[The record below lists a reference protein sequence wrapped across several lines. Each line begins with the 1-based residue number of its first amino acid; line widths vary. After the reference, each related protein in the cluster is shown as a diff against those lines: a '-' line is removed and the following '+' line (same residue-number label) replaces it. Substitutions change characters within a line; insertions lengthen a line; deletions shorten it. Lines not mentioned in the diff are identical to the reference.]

1 MKIKGNRF
9 VTSILAASMLSGTFF
24 VPASA
29 GELEGE
35 SAIAGMAV
43 TLNNYY
49 AGEETPDE
57 AILDYLVP
65 KAQATSE
72 AESETETEE
81 PKTEE
86 PKTVMAATVAVTSD
100 ASNVGLVSAA
110 GYLNVR
116 EQPSTGSVTVGRL
129 FSNCQVNI
137 KSSVNNSEGSWYRIT
152 CGDVEGYVSAAYVL
166 VGTAAKTAEDNIQ
179 NRYAVVTAD
188 QLNVRDSASDSAN
201 VVGTVYK
208 DEEYAI
214 IEDQGDFVKIHIAND
229 EVGYVSK
236 SGITIKTQFAQAQ
249 KVDNEFVSQELENF
263 MIDINYSRNVYEQAM
278 AEGTGEGYYRAY
290 AAIVYA
296 AELLGYYSEFAA
308 DSGLEDLAATS
319 KQEQESALALADAAY
334 KLASDSGYFTQV
346 AESVASSEAAAESSA
361 AAESVQETQTQPSTD
376 ASSEGNTTSNTAET
390 TAPSSS
396 ASDETISVEVPT
408 AASVTGI
415 EACYQG
421 GTKYVG
427 DVVYTA
433 ELFVRVSYSDGT
445 VKDIYDG
452 WYSPQVGMT
461 LKQEGYNVVT
471 MYYGDFSSNL
481 EVYANPAPETQ
492 PAAPET
498 QPAAPETQPAAP
510 APAPE
515 TQPAAPETQ
524 PAAPETQ
531 PAAPAPAPETQP
543 AAPETQP
550 AAPAPAPSGNG
561 QSIVDYAMQ
570 WVGQCNYVWG
580 GTNLTPGGG
589 VDCSG
594 FTMNVYAAFGISL
607 PHYSGEQINY
617 GQAVSYEQ
625 LQPGDLICFSGHV
638 GIYIGGGMMVH
649 AASAERGIVVDNVF
663 YNKQPIGYR
672 RLVQIIKIQ
681 GRLSELTGG
690 LIFVYYN
697 RKKRIH

>member
-72 AESETETEE
+72 AESETE
-81 PKTEE
+81 TEE

-408 AASVTGI
+408 VASVTGI

-481 EVYANPAPETQ
+481 EVYANPAPTQATQ
-492 PAAPET
+492 PA
-498 QPAAPETQPAAP
+498 
-510 APAPE
+510 APE

-531 PAAPAPAPETQP
+531 PAAPETQPAAPETQP

-550 AAPAPAPSGNG
+550 AAPETQPTPAPAPAPSGNG

-607 PHYSGEQINY
+607 PHYSGAQINY

-672 RLVQIIKIQ
+672 RLV
-681 GRLSELTGG
+681 
-690 LIFVYYN
+690 
-697 RKKRIH
+697 

>member
-72 AESETETEE
+72 AESETE
-81 PKTEE
+81 TEE

-188 QLNVRDSASDSAN
+188 QLNVRDSASDSAK

-346 AESVASSEAAAESSA
+346 AESVASSEAAAEST
-361 AAESVQETQTQPSTD
+361 AAESVQETQAQPSTD
-376 ASSEGNTTSNTAET
+376 ASSEGNTTNGTGETA
-390 TAPSSS
+390 APSSS

-408 AASVTGI
+408 VASVTGI

-481 EVYANPAPETQ
+481 EVYANPAPTQATQ
-492 PAAPET
+492 PA
-498 QPAAPETQPAAP
+498 
-510 APAPE
+510 APE

-531 PAAPAPAPETQP
+531 PAAPETQPAAPETQP

-550 AAPAPAPSGNG
+550 AAPETQPAAPAPAPAPSGNG

-607 PHYSGEQINY
+607 PHYSGSQINY

-625 LQPGDLICFSGHV
+625 LQPGDLICFPGHV

-672 RLVQIIKIQ
+672 RLV
-681 GRLSELTGG
+681 
-690 LIFVYYN
+690 
-697 RKKRIH
+697 

>member
-72 AESETETEE
+72 AESETE
-81 PKTEE
+81 TEE

-346 AESVASSEAAAESSA
+346 AESVASSEAAAES
-361 AAESVQETQTQPSTD
+361 VQETQTQPSTD
-376 ASSEGNTTSNTAET
+376 ASSEGNTTSNTAGT

-445 VKDIYDG
+445 LKDIYDG
-452 WYSPQVGMT
+452 WYSPHVGMT

-498 QPAAPETQPAAP
+498 QPAAPETQPA

-638 GIYIGGGMMVH
+638 AIYIGGGMMVH

-672 RLVQIIKIQ
+672 RLV
-681 GRLSELTGG
+681 
-690 LIFVYYN
+690 
-697 RKKRIH
+697 

>member
-188 QLNVRDSASDSAN
+188 QLKVRDSASDSAN

-346 AESVASSEAAAESSA
+346 AESVASSEAAAES
-361 AAESVQETQTQPSTD
+361 VQETQTQPSTD
-376 ASSEGNTTSNTAET
+376 ASSEGNITSNTAET

-471 MYYGDFSSNL
+471 MYYGDYSSNL
-481 EVYANPAPETQ
+481 EVYANPAPTQATQ

-550 AAPAPAPSGNG
+550 AAPAPAPAPSGNG

-672 RLVQIIKIQ
+672 RLV
-681 GRLSELTGG
+681 
-690 LIFVYYN
+690 
-697 RKKRIH
+697 

>member
-461 LKQEGYNVVT
+461 LKQEGYNVVA

-481 EVYANPAPETQ
+481 EVYANPAPTQATQ

-524 PAAPETQ
+524 PAAPAPETQ

-638 GIYIGGGMMVH
+638 AIYIGGGMMVH

-672 RLVQIIKIQ
+672 RLV
-681 GRLSELTGG
+681 
-690 LIFVYYN
+690 
-697 RKKRIH
+697 

>member
-72 AESETETEE
+72 AESETE
-81 PKTEE
+81 TEE

-361 AAESVQETQTQPSTD
+361 AGSVQETQAQPSTD
-376 ASSEGNTTSNTAET
+376 ASSEGNVTNGTGETA
-390 TAPSSS
+390 APSSS

-408 AASVTGI
+408 VASVTGI

-481 EVYANPAPETQ
+481 EVYANPAPTQATQ

-550 AAPAPAPSGNG
+550 AAPAPAPAPSGNG

-672 RLVQIIKIQ
+672 RLV
-681 GRLSELTGG
+681 
-690 LIFVYYN
+690 
-697 RKKRIH
+697 

>member
-481 EVYANPAPETQ
+481 EVYANPAPTQATQ

-498 QPAAPETQPAAP
+498 QPAAPETQPTV
-510 APAPE
+510 PE
-515 TQPAAPETQ
+515 TQPSQPTGSIRVTNVALSSDLTQ
-524 PAAPETQ
+524 YTLNLCSQYGVDSSVIFSVMYHESHFNAGAT
-531 PAAPAPAPETQP
+531 
-543 AAPETQP
+543 
-550 AAPAPAPSGNG
+550 SGKG
-561 QSIVDYAMQ
+561 AQGLMQ
-570 WVGQCNYVWG
+570 IIPRYSASRMAKLGV
-580 GTNLTPGGG
+580 TNLYDPASNILVGIDLLAEYYHTYGSWNQALTAYRTGNAG
-589 VDCSG
+589 NDSA
-594 FTMNVYAAFGISL
+594 YAATILGS
-607 PHYSGEQINY
+607 
-617 GQAVSYEQ
+617 
-625 LQPGDLICFSGHV
+625 V
-638 GIYIGGGMMVH
+638 GM
-649 AASAERGIVVDNVF
+649 F
-663 YNKQPIGYR
+663 Q
-672 RLVQIIKIQ
+672 
-681 GRLSELTGG
+681 T
-690 LIFVYYN
+690 VYYE
-697 RKKRIH
+697 

>member
-72 AESETETEE
+72 AESETE
-81 PKTEE
+81 TEE

-361 AAESVQETQTQPSTD
+361 AESVQETQTQPSTD

-408 AASVTGI
+408 VASVTGI

-481 EVYANPAPETQ
+481 EVYANPAPTQATQPAAPETQ
-492 PAAPET
+492 PAAPEPQPAAPAPET

-524 PAAPETQ
+524 PTP
-531 PAAPAPAPETQP
+531 
-543 AAPETQP
+543 
-550 AAPAPAPSGNG
+550 APAPAPSGNG

-607 PHYSGEQINY
+607 PHYSGSQINY

-625 LQPGDLICFSGHV
+625 LQPGDLICFPGHV

-672 RLVQIIKIQ
+672 RLV
-681 GRLSELTGG
+681 
-690 LIFVYYN
+690 
-697 RKKRIH
+697 

>member
-49 AGEETPDE
+49 AGGETPDE

-72 AESETETEE
+72 AESETE
-81 PKTEE
+81 TEE

-361 AAESVQETQTQPSTD
+361 AESVQETQTQPSTD
-376 ASSEGNTTSNTAET
+376 ASSEGNVTNGTGETA
-390 TAPSSS
+390 APSSS

-408 AASVTGI
+408 VASVTGI

-481 EVYANPAPETQ
+481 EVYANPAPTQATQ

-543 AAPETQP
+543 AAP
-550 AAPAPAPSGNG
+550 APAPAPSGNG

-638 GIYIGGGMMVH
+638 AIYIGGGMMVH

-672 RLVQIIKIQ
+672 RLV
-681 GRLSELTGG
+681 
-690 LIFVYYN
+690 
-697 RKKRIH
+697 

>member
-72 AESETETEE
+72 AESETE
-81 PKTEE
+81 TEE

-188 QLNVRDSASDSAN
+188 QLNVRDSASDSAK

-214 IEDQGDFVKIHIAND
+214 IEDQGDFVKIHISND

-361 AAESVQETQTQPSTD
+361 AESVQETQAQPSTD
-376 ASSEGNTTSNTAET
+376 ASSEGNTTNGTGETA
-390 TAPSSS
+390 APSSS

-408 AASVTGI
+408 VAAVTGI

-481 EVYANPAPETQ
+481 EVYANPAPTQATQ
-492 PAAPET
+492 PA
-498 QPAAPETQPAAP
+498 
-510 APAPE
+510 APE

-531 PAAPAPAPETQP
+531 PAAPETQPAAPETQP

-550 AAPAPAPSGNG
+550 AAPAPAPAPSGNG

-607 PHYSGEQINY
+607 PHYSGSQINY

-625 LQPGDLICFSGHV
+625 LQPGDLICFPGHV

-672 RLVQIIKIQ
+672 RLV
-681 GRLSELTGG
+681 
-690 LIFVYYN
+690 
-697 RKKRIH
+697 

>member
-9 VTSILAASMLSGTFF
+9 VTSILAASMLSGAFF

-72 AESETETEE
+72 AESETE
-81 PKTEE
+81 TEE

-188 QLNVRDSASDSAN
+188 QLNVRDSASDSAK

-214 IEDQGDFVKIHIAND
+214 IEDQGDFVKIHISND

-346 AESVASSEAAAESSA
+346 AESVA
-361 AAESVQETQTQPSTD
+361 
-376 ASSEGNTTSNTAET
+376 
-390 TAPSSS
+390 PSSS
-396 ASDETISVEVPT
+396 ESDETISVEVPT

-481 EVYANPAPETQ
+481 EVYANPAPTQATQ

-524 PAAPETQ
+524 PAAPAPETQ

-638 GIYIGGGMMVH
+638 AIYIGGGMMVH

-672 RLVQIIKIQ
+672 RLV
-681 GRLSELTGG
+681 
-690 LIFVYYN
+690 
-697 RKKRIH
+697 

>member
-278 AEGTGEGYYRAY
+278 AEGTGEGYYRSY

-481 EVYANPAPETQ
+481 EVYANPAPTQATQ
-492 PAAPET
+492 PA
-498 QPAAPETQPAAP
+498 
-510 APAPE
+510 APE

-531 PAAPAPAPETQP
+531 PAAPETQPAAPETQP

-550 AAPAPAPSGNG
+550 AAPETQPTPAPAPAPSGNG

-672 RLVQIIKIQ
+672 RLV
-681 GRLSELTGG
+681 
-690 LIFVYYN
+690 
-697 RKKRIH
+697 

>member
-72 AESETETEE
+72 AESETE
-81 PKTEE
+81 TEE

-188 QLNVRDSASDSAN
+188 QLNVRDSASDSAK

-481 EVYANPAPETQ
+481 EVYANPAPTQATQ

-515 TQPAAPETQ
+515 TQPAAPA
-524 PAAPETQ
+524 PAPETQ

-672 RLVQIIKIQ
+672 RLV
-681 GRLSELTGG
+681 
-690 LIFVYYN
+690 
-697 RKKRIH
+697 

>member
-72 AESETETEE
+72 AESETE
-81 PKTEE
+81 TEE

-361 AAESVQETQTQPSTD
+361 AESVQETQTQPSTD
-376 ASSEGNTTSNTAET
+376 ASSEGNVTNGTGETA
-390 TAPSSS
+390 APSSS

-408 AASVTGI
+408 VASVTGI

-515 TQPAAPETQ
+515 TQPAAP
-524 PAAPETQ
+524 
-531 PAAPAPAPETQP
+531 
-543 AAPETQP
+543 
-550 AAPAPAPSGNG
+550 APAPAPSGNG

-638 GIYIGGGMMVH
+638 AIYIGGGMMVH

-672 RLVQIIKIQ
+672 RLV
-681 GRLSELTGG
+681 
-690 LIFVYYN
+690 
-697 RKKRIH
+697 

>member
-72 AESETETEE
+72 AESETE
-81 PKTEE
+81 TEE

-361 AAESVQETQTQPSTD
+361 AESVQETQTQPSTD
-376 ASSEGNTTSNTAET
+376 ASSEGNVTNGTGETA
-390 TAPSSS
+390 APSSS

-408 AASVTGI
+408 VASVTGI

-498 QPAAPETQPAAP
+498 QPAAPETQPVAP

-550 AAPAPAPSGNG
+550 AAPAPAPAPSGNG

-672 RLVQIIKIQ
+672 RLV
-681 GRLSELTGG
+681 
-690 LIFVYYN
+690 
-697 RKKRIH
+697 

>member
-72 AESETETEE
+72 AESETE
-81 PKTEE
+81 TEE

-346 AESVASSEAAAESSA
+346 AESVASSEATAESS
-361 AAESVQETQTQPSTD
+361 AAESVQETQAQPSTD
-376 ASSEGNTTSNTAET
+376 ASSEGNVTNGTGETA
-390 TAPSSS
+390 APSSS

-408 AASVTGI
+408 VASVTGI

-481 EVYANPAPETQ
+481 EVYANPAPTQATQ

-672 RLVQIIKIQ
+672 RLV
-681 GRLSELTGG
+681 
-690 LIFVYYN
+690 
-697 RKKRIH
+697 

>member
-72 AESETETEE
+72 AESETE
-81 PKTEE
+81 TEE

-346 AESVASSEAAAESSA
+346 AESVASSEAAAES
-361 AAESVQETQTQPSTD
+361 VQETQTQPSTD

-408 AASVTGI
+408 VASVTGI

-481 EVYANPAPETQ
+481 EVYANPAPTQATQ

-543 AAPETQP
+543 AAP
-550 AAPAPAPSGNG
+550 APAPAPSGNG

-638 GIYIGGGMMVH
+638 AIYIGGGMMVH

-672 RLVQIIKIQ
+672 RLV
-681 GRLSELTGG
+681 
-690 LIFVYYN
+690 
-697 RKKRIH
+697 

>member
-72 AESETETEE
+72 AESETE
-81 PKTEE
+81 TEE

-179 NRYAVVTAD
+179 NRYAVVPAD

-396 ASDETISVEVPT
+396 ESDETISVEVPT

-433 ELFVRVSYSDGT
+433 ELFGRVSYSDGT

-481 EVYANPAPETQ
+481 EVYANPAPTQATQ

-510 APAPE
+510 APETQPAAPE

-550 AAPAPAPSGNG
+550 TPAPAPAPSGNG

-638 GIYIGGGMMVH
+638 AIYIGGGMMVH

-672 RLVQIIKIQ
+672 RLV
-681 GRLSELTGG
+681 
-690 LIFVYYN
+690 
-697 RKKRIH
+697 

>member
-543 AAPETQP
+543 AAP
-550 AAPAPAPSGNG
+550 APAPAPSGNG

-638 GIYIGGGMMVH
+638 AIYIGGGMMVH

-672 RLVQIIKIQ
+672 RLV
-681 GRLSELTGG
+681 
-690 LIFVYYN
+690 
-697 RKKRIH
+697 

>member
-72 AESETETEE
+72 SESETE
-81 PKTEE
+81 TEE

-361 AAESVQETQTQPSTD
+361 AESVQETQTQPSTD
-376 ASSEGNTTSNTAET
+376 ASSEGNVTNGTGETA
-390 TAPSSS
+390 APSSS

-408 AASVTGI
+408 VASVTGI

-481 EVYANPAPETQ
+481 EVYANPAPTQATQ

-498 QPAAPETQPAAP
+498 QPAAPAPAPETQPAAP

-531 PAAPAPAPETQP
+531 PAAPETQP
-543 AAPETQP
+543 AAP
-550 AAPAPAPSGNG
+550 APAPAPSGNG

-607 PHYSGEQINY
+607 PHYSGSQINY

-672 RLVQIIKIQ
+672 RLV
-681 GRLSELTGG
+681 
-690 LIFVYYN
+690 
-697 RKKRIH
+697 

>member
-49 AGEETPDE
+49 AGEETPNE

-72 AESETETEE
+72 AESETE
-81 PKTEE
+81 TEE

-361 AAESVQETQTQPSTD
+361 AESVQETQTQPSTD
-376 ASSEGNTTSNTAET
+376 ASSEGNVTNGTGETA
-390 TAPSSS
+390 APSSS

-408 AASVTGI
+408 VASVTGI

-481 EVYANPAPETQ
+481 EVYANPAPTQATQ

-543 AAPETQP
+543 AAP
-550 AAPAPAPSGNG
+550 APAPAPSGNG

-638 GIYIGGGMMVH
+638 AIYIGGGMMVH

-672 RLVQIIKIQ
+672 RLV
-681 GRLSELTGG
+681 
-690 LIFVYYN
+690 
-697 RKKRIH
+697 

>member
-361 AAESVQETQTQPSTD
+361 AESVQETQAQPSTD
-376 ASSEGNTTSNTAET
+376 ASSEGNTTNGTGESA
-390 TAPSSS
+390 APSSS

-408 AASVTGI
+408 VASVTGI

-481 EVYANPAPETQ
+481 EVYANPAPTQATQ
-492 PAAPET
+492 PA
-498 QPAAPETQPAAP
+498 
-510 APAPE
+510 APE

-531 PAAPAPAPETQP
+531 PAAPETQPAAPETQP

-550 AAPAPAPSGNG
+550 AAPAPAPAPSGNG

-607 PHYSGEQINY
+607 PHYSGSQIDY

-625 LQPGDLICFSGHV
+625 LQPGDLICFPGHV

-672 RLVQIIKIQ
+672 RLV
-681 GRLSELTGG
+681 
-690 LIFVYYN
+690 
-697 RKKRIH
+697 

>member
-72 AESETETEE
+72 AESETETEEPKTEE

-188 QLNVRDSASDSAN
+188 QLKVRDSASDSAN

-376 ASSEGNTTSNTAET
+376 ASSEGNITSNTAET

-471 MYYGDFSSNL
+471 MYYGDYSSNL
-481 EVYANPAPETQ
+481 EVYANPAPTQATQ

-498 QPAAPETQPAAP
+498 QPAAPETQPA

-550 AAPAPAPSGNG
+550 TPAPAPAPSGNG

-672 RLVQIIKIQ
+672 RLV
-681 GRLSELTGG
+681 
-690 LIFVYYN
+690 
-697 RKKRIH
+697 

>member
-9 VTSILAASMLSGTFF
+9 VTSILAASMLSGAFF

-72 AESETETEE
+72 AESETE
-81 PKTEE
+81 TEE

-188 QLNVRDSASDSAN
+188 QLNVRDSASESAK

-214 IEDQGDFVKIHIAND
+214 IEDQGDFVKIHISND

-376 ASSEGNTTSNTAET
+376 ASSEGNTTNGTGETA
-390 TAPSSS
+390 APSSS

-408 AASVTGI
+408 VASVTGI

-481 EVYANPAPETQ
+481 EVYANPAPTQATQ
-492 PAAPET
+492 PA
-498 QPAAPETQPAAP
+498 
-510 APAPE
+510 APE

-531 PAAPAPAPETQP
+531 PAAPETQPASPETQPAAPETQP

-550 AAPAPAPSGNG
+550 AAPETQPAAPAPAPAPSGNG

-607 PHYSGEQINY
+607 PHYSGSQINY

-625 LQPGDLICFSGHV
+625 LQPGDLICFPGHV

-672 RLVQIIKIQ
+672 RLV
-681 GRLSELTGG
+681 
-690 LIFVYYN
+690 
-697 RKKRIH
+697 

>member
-72 AESETETEE
+72 AESETE
-81 PKTEE
+81 TEE

-361 AAESVQETQTQPSTD
+361 AESVQETQTQPSTD
-376 ASSEGNTTSNTAET
+376 ASSEGNVTNGTGETA
-390 TAPSSS
+390 APSSS

-471 MYYGDFSSNL
+471 MYYGDFNSNL
-481 EVYANPAPETQ
+481 EVYANPAPTQATQPAAPETQ

-524 PAAPETQ
+524 PAAP
-531 PAAPAPAPETQP
+531 
-543 AAPETQP
+543 
-550 AAPAPAPSGNG
+550 APAPAPSGNG

-672 RLVQIIKIQ
+672 RLV
-681 GRLSELTGG
+681 
-690 LIFVYYN
+690 
-697 RKKRIH
+697 

>member
-346 AESVASSEAAAESSA
+346 AESVASSEAAAES
-361 AAESVQETQTQPSTD
+361 VQETQTQPSTD

-481 EVYANPAPETQ
+481 EVYANPAPTQATQ

-524 PAAPETQ
+524 PAAP
-531 PAAPAPAPETQP
+531 AP
-543 AAPETQP
+543 
-550 AAPAPAPSGNG
+550 APAPAPSGNG

-638 GIYIGGGMMVH
+638 AIYIGGGMMVH

-672 RLVQIIKIQ
+672 RLV
-681 GRLSELTGG
+681 
-690 LIFVYYN
+690 
-697 RKKRIH
+697 

>member
-361 AAESVQETQTQPSTD
+361 AESVQETQTQPSTD

-524 PAAPETQ
+524 PAAP
-531 PAAPAPAPETQP
+531 APAPETQP

-550 AAPAPAPSGNG
+550 AAPAPAPAPSGNG

-672 RLVQIIKIQ
+672 RLV
-681 GRLSELTGG
+681 
-690 LIFVYYN
+690 
-697 RKKRIH
+697 

>member
-72 AESETETEE
+72 AESETE
-81 PKTEE
+81 TEE

-346 AESVASSEAAAESSA
+346 AESVASSEATAESS
-361 AAESVQETQTQPSTD
+361 AAESVQETQAQPSTD
-376 ASSEGNTTSNTAET
+376 ASSEGNVTNGTGETA
-390 TAPSSS
+390 APSSS

-408 AASVTGI
+408 VASVTGI

-510 APAPE
+510 APE

-550 AAPAPAPSGNG
+550 TPAPAPAPSGNG

-672 RLVQIIKIQ
+672 RLV
-681 GRLSELTGG
+681 
-690 LIFVYYN
+690 
-697 RKKRIH
+697 

>member
-72 AESETETEE
+72 AESETE
-81 PKTEE
+81 TEE

-361 AAESVQETQTQPSTD
+361 AESVQETQTQPSTD

-481 EVYANPAPETQ
+481 EVYANPAPTQATQ

-515 TQPAAPETQ
+515 TQPAAPA
-524 PAAPETQ
+524 PAPETQ

-550 AAPAPAPSGNG
+550 AAPAPAPAPSGNG

-672 RLVQIIKIQ
+672 RLV
-681 GRLSELTGG
+681 
-690 LIFVYYN
+690 
-697 RKKRIH
+697 

>member
-72 AESETETEE
+72 AESETE
-81 PKTEE
+81 TEE

-361 AAESVQETQTQPSTD
+361 AAESVQETQTQPPTD
-376 ASSEGNTTSNTAET
+376 ASSEGNTTSNTAES

-510 APAPE
+510 
-515 TQPAAPETQ
+515 
-524 PAAPETQ
+524 ETQ

-550 AAPAPAPSGNG
+550 AAPAPAPAPSGNG

-570 WVGQCNYVWG
+570 WIGQCNYVWG

-672 RLVQIIKIQ
+672 RLV
-681 GRLSELTGG
+681 
-690 LIFVYYN
+690 
-697 RKKRIH
+697 

>member
-24 VPASA
+24 APASA

-361 AAESVQETQTQPSTD
+361 AESVQETQTQPSTD
-376 ASSEGNTTSNTAET
+376 ASSEGNVTNGTGETA
-390 TAPSSS
+390 APSSS

-408 AASVTGI
+408 VASVTGI

-524 PAAPETQ
+524 PAAP
-531 PAAPAPAPETQP
+531 
-543 AAPETQP
+543 
-550 AAPAPAPSGNG
+550 APAPAPSGNG

-672 RLVQIIKIQ
+672 RLV
-681 GRLSELTGG
+681 
-690 LIFVYYN
+690 
-697 RKKRIH
+697 

>member
-72 AESETETEE
+72 AESETE
-81 PKTEE
+81 TEE

-361 AAESVQETQTQPSTD
+361 AESVQETQTQPSTD
-376 ASSEGNTTSNTAET
+376 ASSEGNVTNGTGETA
-390 TAPSSS
+390 APSSS

-408 AASVTGI
+408 VASVTGI

-531 PAAPAPAPETQP
+531 PAAPETQPAAPAPAPETQP
-543 AAPETQP
+543 AAP
-550 AAPAPAPSGNG
+550 APAPAPSGNG

-638 GIYIGGGMMVH
+638 AIYIGGGMMVH

-672 RLVQIIKIQ
+672 RLV
-681 GRLSELTGG
+681 
-690 LIFVYYN
+690 
-697 RKKRIH
+697 

>member
-72 AESETETEE
+72 AESETE
-81 PKTEE
+81 TEE

-188 QLNVRDSASDSAN
+188 QLNVRDSASDSAK

-214 IEDQGDFVKIHIAND
+214 IEDQGDFVKIHISND

-361 AAESVQETQTQPSTD
+361 AESVQETQAQPSTD
-376 ASSEGNTTSNTAET
+376 ASSEGNTTNGTGESA
-390 TAPSSS
+390 APSSS

-408 AASVTGI
+408 VASVTGI

-481 EVYANPAPETQ
+481 EVYANPAPTQATQ
-492 PAAPET
+492 PA
-498 QPAAPETQPAAP
+498 
-510 APAPE
+510 APE

-531 PAAPAPAPETQP
+531 PAAPETQPAAPETQP

-550 AAPAPAPSGNG
+550 AAPETQPAAPAPAPAPSGNG

-607 PHYSGEQINY
+607 PHYSGSQIDY

-625 LQPGDLICFSGHV
+625 LQPGDLICFPGHV

-672 RLVQIIKIQ
+672 RLV
-681 GRLSELTGG
+681 
-690 LIFVYYN
+690 
-697 RKKRIH
+697 

>member
-72 AESETETEE
+72 AESETE
-81 PKTEE
+81 TEE

-481 EVYANPAPETQ
+481 EVYANPAPTQ
-492 PAAPET
+492 AT

-524 PAAPETQ
+524 PAAPAPAPETQ

-550 AAPAPAPSGNG
+550 AAPAPAPAPSGNG

-607 PHYSGEQINY
+607 PHYSGSQIDY

-625 LQPGDLICFSGHV
+625 LQPGDLICFPGHV

-672 RLVQIIKIQ
+672 RLV
-681 GRLSELTGG
+681 
-690 LIFVYYN
+690 
-697 RKKRIH
+697 

>member
-72 AESETETEE
+72 AESETE
-81 PKTEE
+81 TEE

-408 AASVTGI
+408 VASVTGI

-481 EVYANPAPETQ
+481 EVYANPAPTQATQ

-510 APAPE
+510 AP
-515 TQPAAPETQ
+515 APETQ

-638 GIYIGGGMMVH
+638 AIYIGGGMMVH

-672 RLVQIIKIQ
+672 RLV
-681 GRLSELTGG
+681 
-690 LIFVYYN
+690 
-697 RKKRIH
+697 

>member
-72 AESETETEE
+72 AESETE
-81 PKTEE
+81 TEE

-346 AESVASSEAAAESSA
+346 AESVASSEAAAESSV
-361 AAESVQETQTQPSTD
+361 AESVQETQTQPSTD

-498 QPAAPETQPAAP
+498 QPAAPETQPVAP
-510 APAPE
+510 AP
-515 TQPAAPETQ
+515 APETQ

-543 AAPETQP
+543 AALETQP
-550 AAPAPAPSGNG
+550 AAPAPAPAPSGNG

-672 RLVQIIKIQ
+672 RLV
-681 GRLSELTGG
+681 
-690 LIFVYYN
+690 
-697 RKKRIH
+697 

>member
-72 AESETETEE
+72 AESETE
-81 PKTEE
+81 TEE

-334 KLASDSGYFTQV
+334 KLAADSGYFTQV

-408 AASVTGI
+408 VASVTGI

-481 EVYANPAPETQ
+481 EVYANPAPTQATQ

-531 PAAPAPAPETQP
+531 PAAPETQPAAPAPAPETQP
-543 AAPETQP
+543 AAP
-550 AAPAPAPSGNG
+550 APAPAPSGNG

-638 GIYIGGGMMVH
+638 AIYIGGGMMVH

-672 RLVQIIKIQ
+672 RLV
-681 GRLSELTGG
+681 
-690 LIFVYYN
+690 
-697 RKKRIH
+697 